1 MKTTSLFRRFFL
13 LGGLLASI
21 GMAPAQAQLRVEVSG
36 VGSTQVP
43 VAIAAFA
50 NEEMSPL
57 LVSTIIR
64 DDLNRSGYFRIIE
77 AGVAISETAPV
88 SFDQWKNKG
97 AEALVVGSVTKNVE
111 GRFDV
116 RYKLYD
122 VVKGAMIS
130 GFQMDAQSHKLRLT
144 GHKIADDVYEK
155 LLGIPGIFS
164 TRIAYV
170 TKAGNEYHLEVA
182 DADGENVQVALTSK
196 EPIFSPTWSPDGS
209 KIAYVSLE
217 LKKPIIYIQH
227 LMTGQRTTVANFKGN
242 NSAPSWS
249 PDGTKLLISLSKD
262 AISQIYSINADGTG
276 LQRITSG
283 GGIDTE
289 ARYSP
294 DGKSIYFVSDR
305 SGGFQIYRMNANGGE
320 VKRLTFN
327 KGNVNISPRISP
339 DGNTL
344 VYVSRREGGDQVYSL
359 DLVNGQELRL
369 SDTARDEFPSFAP
382 NGRYVLY
389 ATQLGRKGS
398 LGIVSTDGKVKQ
410 KLSLQAADIREPTWG
425 PFMK

>member
-1 MKTTSLFRRFFL
+1 MKIPSLFRRFL
-13 LGGLLASI
+13 VLGGAFAWLTA
-21 GMAPAQAQLRVEVSG
+21 GTAQAQLRVEVSG

-43 VAIAAFA
+43 VAVAAFA
-50 NEEMSPL
+50 NEELSPQ

-64 DDLNRSGYFRIIE
+64 DDLNRSGYFRVIE
-77 AGVAISETAPV
+77 TGVAISETATV

-97 AEALVVGSVTKNVE
+97 AEALVVGSVTKNAE

-122 VVKGAMIS
+122 VLKASMLS

-155 LLGIPGIFS
+155 LLGLPGIFS
-164 TRIAYV
+164 TRISYV
-170 TKAGNEYHLEVA
+170 TKIGNEYHLEVA
-182 DADGENVQVALTSK
+182 DADGENVQVALVSK
-196 EPIFSPTWSPDGS
+196 EPIFSPTWSPDGT

-217 LKKPIIYIQH
+217 LKKPVIYIQH
-227 LMTGQRTTVANFKGN
+227 LMTGQRTTLASFKGN

-249 PDGTKLLISLSKD
+249 PDGSKLLISLSKD
-262 AISQIYSINADGTG
+262 AISQIYTINADGTG
-276 LQRITSG
+276 LQRLTTSG
-283 GGIDTE
+283 SIDTE

-305 SGGFQIYRMNANGGE
+305 SGGFQIYRMNASGGE
-320 VKRLTFN
+320 VKRLTF
-327 KGNVNISPRISP
+327 KGGVNISPRISP

-344 VYVSRREGGDQVYSL
+344 VYISRREGGDQVYAL

-389 ATQLGRKGS
+389 ATQIGRKGS
-398 LGIVSTDGKVKQ
+398 LGIVSIDGKVKQ

-425 PFMK
+425 PFVK